1 MEGPVLPSPLMDSCY
16 LVVTKQQLVQVGE
29 IGEDVLLKERQLVV
43 LQVPARERMLFKL
56 GLCDILTK
64 LSR

>member
-1 MEGPVLPSPLMDSCY
+1 MDGCY
-16 LVVTKQQLVQVGE
+16 LIVTKQQLVQVGE